1 MGDIAAT
8 IGMVLLANP
17 DVDFTYTHRVDEKD
31 LTLNTRELKFGVGGA
46 GLERSHGDSPPH
58 GGDPPVAEKPD
69 IRHHERVISEGGL
82 HMAKLT
88 YEDLEGIREKAGKSM
103 ALRLGAA
110 DTFITV
116 HMGTCGI
123 AAGAREV
130 MKALLEAVSVSGR
143 GGIQVTASGCMGRVP
158 PSPTSV

>member
-1 MGDIAAT
+1 
-8 IGMVLLANP
+8 
-17 DVDFTYTHRVDEKD
+17 
-31 LTLNTRELKFGVGGA
+31 
-46 GLERSHGDSPPH
+46 
-58 GGDPPVAEKPD
+58 
-69 IRHHERVISEGGL
+69 
-82 HMAKLT
+82 MAKLT

-143 GGIQVTASGCMGRVP
+143 RGIQVTASGCMGTCATEPNVSVTIAGSQPVVYQQMNAIKMKQVFQAHILEGRVQAEFVL
-158 PSPTSV
+158 S

>member
-1 MGDIAAT
+1 
-8 IGMVLLANP
+8 
-17 DVDFTYTHRVDEKD
+17 
-31 LTLNTRELKFGVGGA
+31 
-46 GLERSHGDSPPH
+46 
-58 GGDPPVAEKPD
+58 
-69 IRHHERVISEGGL
+69 
-82 HMAKLT
+82 MAKLT

-130 MKALLEAVSVSGR
+130 MKTLLEAVTVSGR
-143 GGIQVTASGCMGRVP
+143 GGIQVTASGCMGTCATEPNVSVTIAGSQPVVYQQMNAEKMKQVFQSHVLEGRVQAEFIL
-158 PSPTSV
+158 S